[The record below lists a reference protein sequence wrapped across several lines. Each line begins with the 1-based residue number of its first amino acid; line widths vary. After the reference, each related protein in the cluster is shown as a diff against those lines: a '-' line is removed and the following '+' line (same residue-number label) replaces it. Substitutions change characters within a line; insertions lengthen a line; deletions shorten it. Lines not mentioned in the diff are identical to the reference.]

1 MKILSRQLKPLF
13 IEAAKKAFPELTY
26 DQLEEAITI
35 EFPKNADHG
44 DYACPSALRLAKIV
58 GSAPLK
64 VAEQI
69 AGNLSKDIRIESVEV
84 AAPGFINI
92 RVGNAFLQDELKELE
107 SGFRVQRDV
116 EPKKVIIE
124 YSSTNAAKQMGVHHL
139 ITTILGQALANLF
152 EFMGE
157 EVIKINHLG
166 DWGTHFGKIIYAYE
180 NWGDKDAVQKNPNVE
195 LVKLYVR
202 FNEEAEKNPE
212 LDEEAR
218 KVFKSLE
225 EGDAG
230 RMALWQWIVNE
241 SVKDQEKMF
250 RRLLVDF
257 DYVTGESFYL
267 KMAEQV
273 IEDGLKKGLFVEGE
287 GGSLIFNMGEGQT
300 PALIRKGD
308 GTTLYLTRDI
318 ATVKYRVD
326 NFRPNEILYVVDVAQ
341 SLHFVQDFTVAKA
354 LGYADGVNLEHISF
368 GRMAFADGAISTR
381 KGNVIVMEQVLDE
394 AAKRAEALAKERGTE
409 MSEEEF
415 KNLSEIVG
423 ISSIK
428 YGILSQDRIKNLIFD
443 WDKMITLEGNSAP
456 YLLYSFA
463 RAKSILDK
471 AGEPPLDGLPKLSE
485 QVEFDVVRQMVKFPE
500 VLENAMDERKP
511 HIISTYLFD
520 LCHKFNRFYSVVQVL
535 NAEESERRTRLGIV
549 RAFLHQLKAGL
560 SILGIPVLDRM

>member
-26 DQLEEAITI
+26 DQLEEAISI

-44 DYACPSALRLAKIV
+44 DYACPSALRLAKVV
-58 GSAPLK
+58 GAAPIK

-69 AGNLSKDIRIESVEV
+69 AGNLPKDIRIEKVEV

-92 RVGNAFLQDELKELE
+92 KLGSAFLQDELKELE
-107 SGFRVQRDV
+107 SGFQVQREV

-139 ITTILGQALANLF
+139 ITTILGQSLANLF
-152 EFMGE
+152 EFMGN

-180 NWGDKDAVQKNPNVE
+180 NWGDKEAVQKNPNEE

-202 FNEEAEKNPE
+202 FNEEAEKNPD

-218 KVFKSLE
+218 KIFKSLE
-225 EGDAG
+225 VGDAE
-230 RMALWQWIVNE
+230 RLALWQWIVNE

-250 RRLLVDF
+250 RRLFVDF
-257 DYVTGESFYL
+257 DYITGESFYL

-273 IEDGLKKGLFVEGE
+273 IQDGTSKGLFVEGE
-287 GGSLIFNMGEGQT
+287 SGSLIFKMGEDQT

-326 NFRPNEILYVVDVAQ
+326 NFRPDEILYVVDVAQ
-341 SLHFVQDFTVAKA
+341 SLHFVQDFTIANA
-354 LGYADGVNLEHISF
+354 LGYADGVNLEHVSF
-368 GRMAFADGAISTR
+368 GRMAFADGAMSTR

-394 AAKRAEALAKERGTE
+394 AAKRAGTLATE
-409 MSEEEF
+409 KGSEMTEDEF
-415 KNLSEIVG
+415 KNLCEVVG
-423 ISSIK
+423 TSSIK

-443 WDKMITLEGNSAP
+443 WDKIITLEGNSAP

-463 RAKSILDK
+463 RAKSILEK

-485 QVEFDVVRQMVKFPE
+485 SVEFDIVRHMVKFPE
-500 VLENAMDERKP
+500 ILENAMLERKP
-511 HIISTYLFD
+511 HVISTYLFD
-520 LCHKFNRFYSVVQVL
+520 LCHKFNRFYGVVQVL
-535 NAEESERRTRLGIV
+535 NAEENERRARLGIV

-560 SILGIPVLDRM
+560 SILGIPVLERM